1 MQFDSIS
8 SPGNYKQ
15 SHKLLIISP
24 EKIRNGRFKHLIA
37 YSKAYYQLI
46 LFATCDGESIQLFS
60 FIKDYQEKIHF
71 HHRNVTIMPTHLLKV
86 QDILQYKDEEIQI
99 LQLDELTKKNKLKI
113 MNEDN
118 NAPIAPQ

>member
-1 MQFDSIS
+1 
-8 SPGNYKQ
+8 
-15 SHKLLIISP
+15 
-24 EKIRNGRFKHLIA
+24 
-37 YSKAYYQLI
+37 
-46 LFATCDGESIQLFS
+46 
-60 FIKDYQEKIHF
+60 
-71 HHRNVTIMPTHLLKV
+71 MPTHLLKV